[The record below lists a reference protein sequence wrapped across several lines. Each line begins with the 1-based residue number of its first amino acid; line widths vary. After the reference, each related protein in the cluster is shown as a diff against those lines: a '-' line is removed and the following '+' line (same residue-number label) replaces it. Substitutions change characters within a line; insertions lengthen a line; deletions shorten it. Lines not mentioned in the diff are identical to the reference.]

1 MANIFIDEPTSRLS
15 VKIPINA
22 DGNIAQK
29 GETATGQKSVSIKGF
44 VNDGTLSNAGDVM
57 EVFLGTIANTNYDSL
72 STVRYD
78 TATVGEGQSQELNV
92 DDDEPSIGANVG
104 DSVTVNIDSV
114 VPTDTALILS
124 FNPSSTE
131 YFNVSS
137 VGRAVTFTRT
147 KTGSFYTGVVIKSDE
162 VAGYAASSLTVNVS
176 GN

>member
-1 MANIFIDEPTSRLS
+1 MANIFIDEPTARLS

-22 DGNIAQK
+22 SGNIAQK
-29 GETATGQKSVSIKGF
+29 GETATSQKSVSIKGF
-44 VNDGTLSNAGDVM
+44 VNDGTLSKASDVM

-72 STVRYD
+72 SATRYD

-92 DDDEPSIGANVG
+92 DDDEPSLGANVG
-104 DSVTVNIDSV
+104 DTVTINVDSI
-114 VPTDTALILS
+114 VPTDTALSLS

-137 VGRAVTFTRT
+137 SGRAVTFTRT
-147 KTGSFYTGVVIKSDE
+147 KTGTFYTSVVIKSDE
-162 VAGYAASSLTVNVS
+162 VAGYASGTVSVNIS